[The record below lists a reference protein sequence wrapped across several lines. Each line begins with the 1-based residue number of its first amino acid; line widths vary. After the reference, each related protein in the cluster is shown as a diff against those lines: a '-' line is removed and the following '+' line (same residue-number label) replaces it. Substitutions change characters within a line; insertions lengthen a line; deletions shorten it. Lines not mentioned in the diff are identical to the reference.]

1 MRCCSQAAAGDGV
14 KMKEHPNNQYTLNPD
29 ISVQETMAH
38 RLSQRRRRK
47 KRAEL
52 YLRDYPDP
60 VAIAGIVVCVV
71 VVGNSEVAPQVRRN
85 RKISE
90 LHLRRIRDTENASL
104 EREALEWHL
113 QMKKT
118 CQ

>member
-1 MRCCSQAAAGDGV
+1 
-14 KMKEHPNNQYTLNPD
+14 MKEHPNQDTLNPE

-38 RLSQRRRRK
+38 RLNRRRK
-47 KRAEL
+47 KTAEL

-60 VAIAGIVVCVV
+60 VAIAGIIVCVA
-71 VVGNSEVAPQVRRN
+71 VGNSEVAPRVRRN

-90 LHLRRIRDTENASL
+90 LRLRRIRDTYNASL

-118 CQ
+118 SQ